1 MTNTRQRL
9 IEYLRSH
16 AAASAADL
24 ARALGL
30 TAADVRHHLSLLT
43 AEGLVE
49 PAGQRRGPG
58 AGRPERTF
66 RLGRLA
72 QGDSLDR
79 LAAALL
85 DGLSDDEREEELRA
99 VASRLAGALAPAG
112 LPPARRLAALV
123 ERLNQLKYRARWE
136 AHGEGPRVILGNCPY
151 AAIIADHPELCR
163 MDALLLQAHLGAP
176 AHLRLRR
183 EPDASGEVHC
193 LFAIESNRPAA

>member
-1 MTNTRQRL
+1 MTNSRQRL
-9 IEYLRSH
+9 IAHLRSH
-16 AAASAADL
+16 PAASASDL

-30 TAADVRHHLSLLT
+30 TAADVRHHLSRLT

-72 QGDSLDR
+72 QGDSLDL

-85 DGLSDDEREEELRA
+85 DGMSGDEREAGLRA
-99 VASRLAGALAPAG
+99 AAVRLAGAVIPSG
-112 LPPARRLAALV
+112 LPPARRLAAAV
-123 ERLNQLKYRARWE
+123 ERLNQLRYRARWE
-136 AHGEGPRVILGNCPY
+136 AHAEGPRVILGNCPY

-163 MDALLLQAHLGAP
+163 MDALLLETHLGAP
-176 AHLRLRR
+176 AQLRLCR
-183 EPDASGEVHC
+183 EPDANGEVHC
-193 LFAIESNRPAA
+193 MFTLESNRPA